1 MNKRFDRVERSLL
14 EDYSIEMVKGHK
26 PKQLL
31 PSSFLSFKLTDH
43 IEKKYAQKIDFKI
56 HKLLSYDFSIYKA
69 LTGISISMTICKYR
83 PETLYREHIIFVCIK
98 VLVTYFYLYDKTGLL
113 VNLKD
118 MAPISKAVLET
129 DINVFYIIAERLGFR
144 YIQHNE
150 VVIGRSLNRE
160 QVIAMVEPGDSQTT
174 IKKKIMKA
182 CPCGERKAR
191 NIMRTY
197 GLTNQKFT
205 RKDFKKS
212 SEDEI

>member
-1 MNKRFDRVERSLL
+1 
-14 EDYSIEMVKGHK
+14 
-26 PKQLL
+26 
-31 PSSFLSFKLTDH
+31 
-43 IEKKYAQKIDFKI
+43 
-56 HKLLSYDFSIYKA
+56 
-69 LTGISISMTICKYR
+69 MTICKYR